1 MGRSSP
7 AGSCMQRSGDHP
19 RIGATG
25 GTDSG
30 GEVGSPWLVGSGGES
45 LLGLRACSDPLRDAC
60 CKAHYHKAVRG
71 QRREERKQ
79 SAGWRTQF
87 LVSPF
92 HLKNTQEVKI
102 TTPLLVLSLFTA
114 EVFVV
119 CCGNRV
125 LPYFLL
131 FLTLNG
137 YMRLFCKAQFM
148 NI

>member
-71 QRREERKQ
+71 EKRESSQ
-79 SAGWRTQF
+79 PAGGLNF
-87 LVSPF
+87 LF
-92 HLKNTQEVKI
+92 HLFTSK
-102 TTPLLVLSLFTA
+102 TPKKLKLQHP
-114 EVFVV
+114 
-119 CCGNRV
+119 C
-125 LPYFLL
+125 
-131 FLTLNG
+131 
-137 YMRLFCKAQFM
+137 
-148 NI
+148 